1 MVFPTHKGVRCD
13 HCHAAPLQ
21 DAVEVW
27 EWDPDPL
34 PVVYLGCHQ
43 CLRGKLLQQAW
54 LSWRPWNLVR
64 HPLIALWAFFKNL
77 SLGLCLKWIS
87 PTRWLRNALA
97 RENISYREFMDGQ
110 SGPGLSQD
118 QRIEIAKSLCVVLRS
133 VGHADGT
140 LDKKEWVS
148 VHSGLRALYQPEPDV
163 YAALELPDDPPKAPE
178 QDEVDWAASVLRK
191 RLRRVDHGLVCHLLL
206 SVAERVG
213 GVTEAERITLIWIGQ
228 RCGFSDDLLF
238 KALRGIGSFGH
249 QSATGAGGGSSSSRR
264 RAAAAEPSAWE
275 VLGLEPD
282 SPQAEIRERYR
293 ELALENHP
301 DRHAHLGEAMV
312 RAATVRMKQIN
323 AAYKELRGSRRRSK

>member
-1 MVFPTHKGVRCD
+1 MAFPTSKGVRCD
-13 HCHAAPLQ
+13 HCRAAPLQ

-27 EWDPDPL
+27 EWDPDPI
-34 PVVYLGCHQ
+34 PVVYLGCQ
-43 CLRGKLLQQAW
+43 SCLKRKLLQQAW
-54 LSWRPWNLVR
+54 MSWRPWNLVR
-64 HPLIALWAFFKNL
+64 HPLIALFAFFKNL

-87 PTRWLRNALA
+87 PTRWLRAALA

-110 SGPGLSQD
+110 SGPSLSQD

-140 LDKKEWVS
+140 LDQTEWAS

-163 YAALELPDDPPKAPE
+163 YAALELPNDPPKAPE

-213 GVTEAERITLIWIGQ
+213 GVTEAERIALIWIGQ
-228 RCGFSDDLLF
+228 RCGFSEDLLF
-238 KALRGIGSFGH
+238 KALRGVGSFGH
-249 QSATGAGGGSSSSRR
+249 QSSTDGSTSAPR
-264 RAAAAEPSAWE
+264 RAEPTAWD

-282 SPQAEIRERYR
+282 SNQASIRKRYR
-293 ELALENHP
+293 EMALENHP

-312 RAATVRMKQIN
+312 QAATVRMKQIN
-323 AAYKELRGSRRRSK
+323 AAYRELRGRRKRPK